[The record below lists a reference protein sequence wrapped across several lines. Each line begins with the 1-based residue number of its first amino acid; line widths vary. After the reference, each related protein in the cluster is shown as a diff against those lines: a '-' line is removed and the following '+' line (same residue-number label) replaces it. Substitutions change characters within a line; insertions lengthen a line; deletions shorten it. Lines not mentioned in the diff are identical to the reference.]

1 MRKCSDSRAVEP
13 MNTLSMSKKRWA
25 IVLQAAGVLA
35 ALAVVIGVAI
45 VAGSAAPRAAHQQ
58 SHTVATA
65 MAAPRPHHDPA
76 FSLPVSVDLTA
87 ALAFVG
93 CLLALSGWGAWQRR
107 NRCRDCGYAPV
118 FCQCELAG
126 SKH

>member
-1 MRKCSDSRAVEP
+1 

-25 IVLQAAGVLA
+25 IVLQAAAVLA

-45 VAGSAAPRAAHQQ
+45 VAGSAAPRASHQQ
-58 SHTVATA
+58 GHAMATA
-65 MAAPRPHHDPA
+65 TATPRPHHDPA
-76 FSLPVSVDLTA
+76 FSLPVGVNLTA
-87 ALAFVG
+87 VLAILG
-93 CLLALSGWGAWQRR
+93 CLLALAGWAAWQRR